1 MLVKVKTQ
9 GRTKRVLHKKLA
21 VIAFTS
27 YRTTRVVSLVKSTA
41 AKEANHF
48 EMPGKITQLKITS
61 SCIAHL
67 FPYLSVLRQKEVFRE
82 YIPKL
87 AHIRRYNMSK
97 LIWINLYIIYRLFLS
112 TGNSYF
118 ESNEIR
124 LFSCTVHL
132 NALNVFTVHL
142 STFWASWSTH

>member
-1 MLVKVKTQ
+1 MRKMLVKVKTQ

-67 FPYLSVLRQKEVFRE
+67 FPYLSVLRQKELFRE

-87 AHIRRYNMSK
+87 AHIKRYNMLK
-97 LIWINLYIIYRLFLS
+97 LI
-112 TGNSYF
+112 
-118 ESNEIR
+118 
-124 LFSCTVHL
+124 
-132 NALNVFTVHL
+132 
-142 STFWASWSTH
+142 

>member
-67 FPYLSVLRQKEVFRE
+67 FPYLSVLRQKELFRE

-87 AHIRRYNMSK
+87 AHIKRYNMSK
-97 LIWINLYIIYRLFLS
+97 LIWINLYIICFEIS

-118 ESNEIR
+118 ESNKIR
-124 LFSCTVHL
+124 LFSCAVHL

>member
-1 MLVKVKTQ
+1 MRKMLVKVKTQ

-67 FPYLSVLRQKEVFRE
+67 FPYLSVLRQKELFRE

-97 LIWINLYIIYRLFLS
+97 LIWINLYIIC
-112 TGNSYF
+112 F
-118 ESNEIR
+118 EPRIFCLNMIPLMSNKYICVYNMYLETNCIKKMKKR
-124 LFSCTVHL
+124 V
-132 NALNVFTVHL
+132 
-142 STFWASWSTH
+142 